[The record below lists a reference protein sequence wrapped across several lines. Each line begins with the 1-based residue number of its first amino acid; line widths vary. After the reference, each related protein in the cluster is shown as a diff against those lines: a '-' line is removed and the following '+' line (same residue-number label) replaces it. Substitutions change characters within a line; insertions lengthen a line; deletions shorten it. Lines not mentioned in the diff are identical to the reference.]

1 MRSRTLNERRHRY
14 IPPEGWCGDGR
25 HLRAPGNRFDH
36 DICGHAGG
44 LPPPGR
50 SHIIRR
56 VDARG
61 AASQV
66 VARNSVAH
74 PYRRGVLSCD
84 RHRRSRPQREDS
96 QPQLGRC
103 HPFGLAR
110 IGWKRGV
117 ALRQERLVE
126 RHSGDHAHAAP
137 HRPVRVSELS
147 ARLRAA
153 AGRIDPDAPDRRRR
167 GPFRVARDRILF
179 FLAPKAFGCR
189 LMSAVHSN
197 WGQ

>member
-1 MRSRTLNERRHRY
+1 MNADIAIFLLKDGAVTGAIYALLAIASIMTFAVTRVVFLPQGDLISFAALTLAALQAKSLPGTVWLILIAAACCLAIDIVAAVRSGRIRSLSWDGVIHLGWPVLAGSGAWLYVRSGWSSVTAEITL
-14 IPPEGWCGDGR
+14 
-25 HLRAPGNRFDH
+25 
-36 DICGHAGG
+36 
-44 LPPPGR
+44 
-50 SHIIRR
+50 
-56 VDARG
+56 
-61 AASQV
+61 
-66 VARNSVAH
+66 
-74 PYRRGVLSCD
+74 
-84 RHRRSRPQREDS
+84 
-96 QPQLGRC
+96 
-103 HPFGLAR
+103 
-110 IGWKRGV
+110 
-117 ALRQERLVE
+117 
-126 RHSGDHAHAAP
+126 AAP